1 MNQWITK
8 ILKAIKIKAIAQS
21 FIKVDNMQT
30 AKGIEQKPYWEIS
43 MFPPSEFIYRWPQKF
58 YSSLRL
64 QVL

>member
-1 MNQWITK
+1 MGLQRVRQNRETNPLTK

-43 MFPPSEFIYRWPQKF
+43 MFPPSEFIYR
-58 YSSLRL
+58 
-64 QVL
+64 